1 MTNLETLKSLGDGA
15 VKYKDKMSKDGVMED
30 KESMAEEKP
39 GLSSIPRSE
48 FVNVIFD
55 LGEEYD
61 HALSTIVSAV
71 MLGDRYIKGTST
83 GNDYTYELA
92 HAALLVSVKAC
103 EDDGYRHTAIAL
115 AYTTSRTVIDLEW
128 ELLPLFCYHN
138 FITLYHRI
146 TNEIISNE
154 RCYTICAHPEFGT
167 WSPIVIT
174 VGLLCLRRL
183 RHVSKL

>member
-1 MTNLETLKSLGDGA
+1 M
-15 VKYKDKMSKDGVMED
+15 KYKDKMSNDTVID
-30 KESMAEEKP
+30 YKESMAEDKP

-71 MLGDRYIKGTST
+71 MLGDRYISVKGTSSLT
-83 GNDYTYELA
+83 VQHQRCTYTYELA

-103 EDDGYRHTAIAL
+103 EDDGYRYTPIAL
-115 AYTTSRTVIDLEW
+115 AYTTSRTVINLEW

-146 TNEIISNE
+146 TNEIISDE
-154 RCYTICAHPEFGT
+154 LCYTICAHPEFGT
-167 WSPIVIT
+167 WSPILIT

-183 RHVSKL
+183 RCVRFALDA